1 MPNCKHILVAINNV
15 QSVQHLTAYL
25 AAWFA
30 GCDGFKI
37 HLFHALAP
45 LPPQLLETPGA
56 EDPCEEERIEKNQAR
71 LQDLL
76 LKRASSNVQPLI
88 EDAKSRLMAAGASE
102 NSIETH
108 LCALNHREDLAA
120 EIIKAAGDNGCG
132 TIVVGYA
139 SHRWIQEQFH
149 THICAQLMAASRDFT
164 VWVVP

>member
-1 MPNCKHILVAINNV
+1 MPNCKHLLLAIDDV
-15 QSVQHLTAYL
+15 HTAEHLTAYL
-25 AAWFA
+25 EAWLA
-30 GCDGFKI
+30 GSGDFKI

-45 LPPQLLETPGA
+45 LSPQLLETPGA
-56 EDPCEEERIEKNQAR
+56 EDPCEEERIEKKQAQQ
-71 LQDLL
+71 QDLL
-76 LKRASSNVQPLI
+76 LKRASSSVQPLI
-88 EDAKSRLMAAGASE
+88 ENVKSRLMAAGAPE

-139 SHRWIQEQFH
+139 SHPWIEEQFH